1 MKTSIIISMFYTRL
15 EKNRFF
21 LVIGFENGAMRFY
34 SRFNVIKPAI
44 DLAKSWAS
52 AEDSEAFI
60 RNKKGLRKTADLL
73 DLHKF
78 SNNAI
83 KALRYLGHFFSG
95 LEKKRWDLI
104 LNCGSKVSPNLSP
117 ENLYTDPIPAIFKP
131 KEKKEPQKSEKHN
144 PAMLTKIKDLSGLKF
159 VKWVDV
165 HWSVDPLLEGFQLC
179 QLCGDYY
186 RPDNK
191 VHPCEPIRSAKER
204 SDCWEVR
211 P

>member
-117 ENLYTDPIPAIFKP
+117 ENLYTDPIPA
-131 KEKKEPQKSEKHN
+131 
-144 PAMLTKIKDLSGLKF
+144 MLTKIKDLSGLKF

-165 HWSVDPLLEGFQLC
+165 HWSVDPLQEGFHLC

-186 RPDNK
+186 RPDSK